1 MNDLFGNTLL
11 MSQKS
16 LDFLWAKQGAT
27 LANIANNDT
36 PGYKAKTV
44 TFEELFRKQLMAAQ
58 DVGSERVRDTL
69 NRSRYSVSES
79 DTESARMD
87 GNNVNT
93 DVESVELAR
102 TTLQYQYVINAF
114 NSDVTRLRTALKA

>member
-79 DTESARMD
+79 NTESARMD

>member
-1 MNDLFGNTLL
+1 MFGNTLL

>member
-1 MNDLFGNTLL
+1 MFGNTLL

-79 DTESARMD
+79 NTESARMD

>member
-1 MNDLFGNTLL
+1 MFGNTLL

-44 TFEELFRKQLMAAQ
+44 TFEELFRKQLIAAQ

-79 DTESARMD
+79 NTESARMD